1 MNWSIHTNYEIS
13 NTLEWIPYNRFDN
26 VKYIAKDKYRANW
39 RDGCIDEWDYINKGW
54 RRKNQMMYVTLKS
67 INYQSNYMSEYI
79 NKIVINRECYGITQD
94 PDTKNYM
101 VDTNEICEK
110 YTQLSTHVNMSKVLE
125 WIPYNKFY
133 NIKYVTQNEFGKMY
147 RANWIDGY
155 IDKWDN
161 KNQNWKRKDQNIFVV
176 LKSLNNYKNFIM
188 EFINKISVSHKI
200 YGITQDLV
208 TNNYMITSG
217 NNYVDKFIQDTQL
230 SVHDN
235 IPKVLEWIPY
245 NKFYDIG
252 CFTQNE
258 LSKMYRAN
266 WIDGRIDRWD
276 YKIRNWKRADRN
288 MFVILK
294 SFYNPINI
302 MPRFINELIIDIKG
316 HHKIY
321 GITQDVKTRDYMVV
335 LNVICENYNY
345 VCNAIHFQRNFKNW
359 TSSNNLVDKFIQN
372 SQIIAHKSMYDVL
385 EWITYSKFHDIKYI
399 TKSEFGNVYGANRID
414 GCLDKW
420 DNECQNWKRKNQNM
434 FVVLRSINNSINV
447 TPEFIKKITKYHK
460 FYGITQDPAKN
471 IMRKRQNWQRD
482 GQNMFVML
490 KFSNNI
496 TLNLINKIKIHNKV
510 YGITQDPK
518 TKNHMVVITCK
529 ECNYICNS
537 MFFQQNFKNW
547 TSGNHD
553 IDRFIQNTQLS
564 VHKSCEISSALEW
577 IPYKR
582 LCEIKYVKKK
592 FGTIC
597 SANWIDGYIDKWDN
611 ESQNWKRKEQNI
623 FVILKSINNPKNILL
638 EFNGVK
644 VNHNVYGITQNPETK
659 NYIMVLNGICVKCN
673 NIFIRLLC
681 NKIIPYNRLY
691 NVKYIAKDKFAN
703 IYRANWIDGRIGHIW
718 DQDSWDN
725 ENKTGKEKIKIC
737 L

>member
-54 RRKNQMMYVTLKS
+54 RRKNQMIGNNDIDKF
-67 INYQSNYMSEYI
+67 I
-79 NKIVINRECYGITQD
+79 QD
-94 PDTKNYM
+94 
-101 VDTNEICEK
+101 
-110 YTQLSTHVNMSKVLE
+110 TQLSTHVNMSKVLE

-200 YGITQDLV
+200 YGITQDL
-208 TNNYMITSG
+208 TSG

-447 TPEFIKKITKYHK
+447 TPEFIKKSSIHYDIAEALEWIP
-460 FYGITQDPAKN
+460 YDS
-471 IMRKRQNWQRD
+471 KRQNWQRD

-673 NIFIRLLC
+673 NICNAIRFEQNFKKL
-681 NKIIPYNRLY
+681 
-691 NVKYIAKDKFAN
+691 D
-703 IYRANWIDGRIGHIW
+703 
-718 DQDSWDN
+718 
-725 ENKTGKEKIKIC
+725 
-737 L
+737 